1 MRRFPRRGHNIEAHR
16 TCTSADPSRSNNRD
30 PRADLRGGFLV
41 EEFEQVFSDV
51 FLRDSEFYKKILEIL
66 CAGAKEMPAIKRL
79 LTGNQHGRVEQSD
92 RRAHRGIVNDCRALK
107 RVPSIALTAINLR
120 TIMYI

>member
-1 MRRFPRRGHNIEAHR
+1 VTGGVPKYLEEIDPKRGAEENIKR
-16 TCTSADPSRSNNRD
+16 LCFT
-30 PRADLRGGFLV
+30 RGGFLV

-92 RRAHRGIVNDCRALK
+92 RCAHRRIVNDCRALK
-107 RVPSIALTAINLR
+107 RVPWIALTAINLR